1 MDASLLDAVMGP
13 IWAALGAVG
22 HKALSE
28 AEDETASGVVGL
40 GRRLLA
46 RLRRRGDSTGS
57 TNAAETARPQLEA
70 AVADVTSDPD
80 DQDFRAAL
88 RGQVKKALSGTDG
101 VEDRSLIGDLE
112 GLLEAAGVH
121 VSAEGAGSVAVGHN
135 EGIIST
141 GSNAR
146 NTIRRGGA

>member
-28 AEDETASGVVGL
+28 AEDETASGIVGL

-46 RLRRRGDSTGS
+46 RLRRRGDSTD
-57 TNAAETARPQLEA
+57 TARPQLEA

-88 RGQVKKALSGTDG
+88 RGQVKKALTGTDG
-101 VEDRSLIGDLE
+101 VEDQSLVADLE
-112 GLLEAAGVH
+112 SFLEAAGVRI
-121 VSAEGAGSVAVGHN
+121 SAEGAGSVAVGHN

-141 GSNAR
+141 GHNAR

>member
-13 IWAALGAVG
+13 IWAALSAVG
-22 HKALSE
+22 RKALSE
-28 AEDETASGVVGL
+28 AEDETATGLVGL

-46 RLRRRGDSTGS
+46 RLRRRGES
-57 TNAAETARPQLEA
+57 AETARPQLEA

-88 RGQVKKALSGTDG
+88 RGQVKKALTGTDG
-101 VEDRSLIGDLE
+101 VEDQSLIADLE
-112 GLLEAAGVH
+112 TLLESGGVH
-121 VSAEGAGSVAVGHN
+121 ISAEGAGSVAVGHN

-141 GSNAR
+141 GQNAR
-146 NTIRRGGA
+146 STIHRGGA

>member
-22 HKALSE
+22 QKALSE
-28 AEDETASGVVGL
+28 AEDETASGIVGL

-46 RLRRRGDSTGS
+46 RLRRRGESTAS
-57 TNAAETARPQLEA
+57 AETARPQLESA
-70 AVADVTSDPD
+70 AADVTSDPD
-80 DQDFRAAL
+80 DEDFRAAL
-88 RGQVKKALSGTDG
+88 RGQVKKALTSADG
-101 VEDRSLIGDLE
+101 VEDQSLVADLKA
-112 GLLEAAGVH
+112 LLESAGVRI
-121 VSAEGAGSVAVGHN
+121 SAEGAGSVAVGHN

-141 GSNAR
+141 GHNAR